1 MSTAIRNSTQALSQ
15 AQEPLLL
22 KLDRWEAAIVD
33 VAVKIVVWL
42 MPFFTAILLTLALQ
56 AALGLALWAAI
67 VGAAVIEL
75 MGLAAMHTMMGYFY
89 EWKGEQPA
97 KVNFLL
103 TAGCVLGYIA
113 SAFTIALFIKLPP
126 EVTIQDVS
134 LSEVGKMLVPPLAVI
149 LSMLSALIG
158 SIRASTYKSRVLGVG
173 QKQIIRK
180 PTSRPSGGPVR
191 KRPDLRQTNDESLAN
206 LEQANEVRQP
216 AQADYDL
223 AYQLKYVEGLTWPQ
237 VAEQLGRSESTAKR
251 WAGQGR
257 NGVN

>member
-1 MSTAIRNSTQALSQ
+1 MSTAIRNSTQALPQ

-67 VGAAVIEL
+67 VGAAVMEL

-113 SAFTIALFIKLPP
+113 SAFTIALLIKLPP
-126 EVTIQDVS
+126 EVTVQDVS

-173 QKQIIRK
+173 QKQTFRK
-180 PTSRPSGGPVR
+180 PTSRASKPVR
-191 KRPDLRQTNDESLAN
+191 KRPDLRQTNEERMAN